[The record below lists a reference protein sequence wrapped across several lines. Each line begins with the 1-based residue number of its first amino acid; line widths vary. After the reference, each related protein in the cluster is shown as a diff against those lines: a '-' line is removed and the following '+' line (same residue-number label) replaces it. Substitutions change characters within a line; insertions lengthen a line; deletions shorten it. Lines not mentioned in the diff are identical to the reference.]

1 MKKIYVKPII
11 KDVMYDLGGAILD
24 VVSPNAG
31 IGNGTVD
38 AGLIESRRRRYDVWD
53 EEDEEEE

>member
-1 MKKIYVKPII
+1 MVKPII
-11 KDVMYDLGGAILD
+11 KDVMYDLGGAVLD